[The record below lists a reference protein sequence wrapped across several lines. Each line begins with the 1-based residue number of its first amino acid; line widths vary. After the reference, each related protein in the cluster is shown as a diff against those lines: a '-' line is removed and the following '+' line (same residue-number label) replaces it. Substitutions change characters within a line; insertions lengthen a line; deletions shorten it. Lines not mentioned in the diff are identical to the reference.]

1 MSEMPMCQKM
11 YKESIAYYGT
21 TTIHPHIE
29 DFQEDIHYFV
39 AEGENLKPFDI
50 LSERTS
56 NLEEDISSS
65 LNNDILS
72 KRTSKRGG
80 ARKRYLWTLKGA
92 FVHAWILKSPSAKTS
107 YEKLMGLAENPQV
120 HSDVQQEVTRL
131 NALVAK
137 LQDTVDMYIGALNH
151 AADENQK
158 LKNQKRQTGLPPT
171 SVMDIEMILNRLRR
185 RLKEERLDT
194 KAIMQDIAQLDAKV
208 SKTLEIE
215 ESSMEDSMKQAEFRS
230 TIQEQF
236 AQLTQP
242 ITLPLLESPR

>member
-1 MSEMPMCQKM
+1 MEQQQF
-11 YKESIAYYGT
+11 ILT
-21 TTIHPHIE
+21 TEQLAQAFGVTPKIISNNFNRHIE

-50 LSERTS
+50 LS
-56 NLEEDISSS
+56 
-65 LNNDILS
+65 
-72 KRTSKRGG
+72 KRTSKRRG